1 MSGPIEP
8 QWDLLPDYPEAFFEL
23 AEEYDLRDL
32 KRKYNSY
39 IRQFK
44 PEKFPEAFQKIRAG
58 YECLNDALRYQEPPR
73 SQTVKSDLQ
82 FDWNFNDAP
91 EKDQPPGEPLINPFL
106 QPDVPPA
113 DHSHQTDT
121 NDGFA
126 TQSKPLSLHERVNS
140 DSLSELY
147 EALQAKELK
156 TPYDFFALAVFSDI
170 LEDREHSFPDWLLE
184 GLKVHREEPALFE
197 MLRQYF
203 ATEPFHEQTAK
214 LLEATSQ
221 VIRSDRFYYLTERA
235 WDEQLKITPFDVF
248 RQNLLA
254 CESNLLD
261 HEVDH
266 ILVFYLHILKTAIWK
281 ADEDWINATFS
292 FIEENYD
299 RLPYWVEE
307 ELEFL
312 YQLKDYREQRIKFLD
327 GGPVRTI
334 IDQAIRNYCTNS
346 EQNADRCFLE
356 CQHELVSL
364 EEKLLRAFE
373 TPTAELESIQFL
385 WEKISDD
392 VYDRIDPVIF
402 EDDQTT
408 LEKQTA
414 QLAYRMVTE
423 GVGQRYRITHFLN
436 VILGLGMFGSIGM
449 MVYYLIYILD
459 SFWMNLAKIFGLFFA
474 NFVILIVYGMLE
486 DRFVL
491 TLYRKGWRFEIMR
504 FYQTNWFPLLELSD
518 ALEQLNTVKIGDDE
532 HGGLDKIA
540 NCMRKDIGLYIY
552 VTAQRLLAACQ

>member
-8 QWDLLPDYPEAFFEL
+8 QWDLLPDFPEEFFEL
-23 AEEYDLRDL
+23 AGEYDLRDL
-32 KRKYNSY
+32 KRKYNSL

-44 PEKFPEAFQKIRAG
+44 PEKFPEEFQKIRAA

-73 SQTVKSDLQ
+73 SRTVKTDLQ
-82 FDWNFNDAP
+82 FDWDFNDAP
-91 EKDQPPGEPLINPFL
+91 GTDQGSGKSSVDPLL

-113 DHSHQTDT
+113 DNLHQTDT
-121 NDGFA
+121 SEGFA
-126 TQSKPLSLHERVNS
+126 AQSKPLSLHERVNG
-140 DSLSELY
+140 DSLPKLY
-147 EALQAKELK
+147 ADLQEKELK
-156 TPYDFFALAVFSDI
+156 TPYDYYALAVFSDI

-184 GLKVHREEPALFE
+184 GLKVHQEEPALFAL
-197 MLRQYF
+197 LRQYF
-203 ATEPFHEQTAK
+203 ATEPPHGGTAK

-221 VIRSDRFYYLTERA
+221 IVRSDRFYYLTERA
-235 WDEQLKITPFDVF
+235 WDELLKNTDFDIF
-248 RQNLLA
+248 RLHLLS

-266 ILVFYLHILKTAIWK
+266 ILVFYLHILKAAIWK

-307 ELEFL
+307 ELDFL
-312 YQLKDYREQRIKFLD
+312 YQLKEYREQRVEFLN
-327 GGPVRTI
+327 GSPIRAT
-334 IDQAIRNYCTNS
+334 IDQAICDYCTKS
-346 EQNADRCFLE
+346 EQDADRSFLE

-364 EEKLLRAFE
+364 EEELLRAFAV
-373 TPTAELESIQFL
+373 PTALLESIQFL
-385 WEKISDD
+385 WDKIAAD

-402 EDDQTT
+402 DDDETT

-414 QLAYRMVTE
+414 QLAYQLVTE
-423 GVGQRYRITHFLN
+423 GVGRQYRTTHLLN
-436 VILGLGMFGSIGM
+436 MFLGLGMLGSIGM
-449 MVYYLIYILD
+449 MVYYLIYILG

-474 NFVILIVYGMLE
+474 NFVILIIYGMIE

-491 TLYRKGWRFEIMR
+491 SLYRKGWRFEIMR

-518 ALEQLNTVKIGDDE
+518 ALEELKSVKIGDDE
-532 HGGLDKIA
+532 YDGLDKIA
-540 NCMRKDIGLYIY
+540 NCMRKDIGLYMY